1 MKTLSSS
8 LEDYLEAIYILK
20 EGKGFTRVS
29 KIAKFLNVKM
39 PSVNSA
45 LKILAKKG
53 LIVHENYGYIFL
65 TKKGRTEAKKI
76 YSRHLILKRFLKD
89 ILGVSEKKAEI
100 DACKIEHHISKESL
114 NKLLNYIEKI
124 IKNGSVSD

>member
-20 EGKGFTRVS
+20 KGKGFTRVS
-29 KIAKFLNVKM
+29 KIANFLNVKM

-53 LIVHENYGYIFL
+53 FIIHENYGYIIL
-65 TKKGRTEAKKI
+65 TEKGKREAKKI
-76 YSRHLILKRFLKD
+76 YSRHLILKRFFKD
-89 ILGVSEKKAEI
+89 VLGVNEKKAEI

-114 NKLLNYIEKI
+114 KKLLNYIEKI
-124 IKNGSVSD
+124 IKDGSISD